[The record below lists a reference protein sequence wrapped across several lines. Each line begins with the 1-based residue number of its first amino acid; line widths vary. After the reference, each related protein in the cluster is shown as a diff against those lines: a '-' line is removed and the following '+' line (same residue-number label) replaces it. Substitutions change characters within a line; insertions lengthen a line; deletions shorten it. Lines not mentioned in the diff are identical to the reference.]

1 MPRNGLEYG
10 RQVPTGGRGHRHH
23 TRQAFDVIGASPMV
37 PQHPSLLRGP
47 RAGCSDQIA
56 AIGTDD
62 QVRFSQ
68 PPERLTDTSA
78 CAPIVEDHQ
87 RRNDVSVLEAN
98 SSGASS
104 IGHGLLQ
111 ASSRQMPLERVASR
125 QGDRA
130 RDQYPAIVHIHH
142 R

>member
-1 MPRNGLEYG
+1 
-10 RQVPTGGRGHRHH
+10 
-23 TRQAFDVIGASPMV
+23 MV
-37 PQHPSLLRGP
+37 PQHPSPLRRP
-47 RAGCSDQIA
+47 RAGCSDQVA

-68 PPERLTDTSA
+68 PLERLTDTSA

-111 ASSRQMPLERVASR
+111 ASSRQMPLKRVASR
-125 QGDRA
+125 QGDHT
-130 RDQYPAIVHIHH
+130 RDQ
-142 R
+142 